1 MRAIRGRPEYK
12 GLVTPAT
19 ELPRVQRDETIAA
32 APPPQSAERAGS
44 GRWSQRDLGHSPAET
59 APGVGLAVSM
69 ETEKQGN
76 NTAEPPGL
84 QSRPRAGR
92 EQSCGAA

>member
-1 MRAIRGRPEYK
+1 M
-12 GLVTPAT
+12 
-19 ELPRVQRDETIAA
+19 QRDETIAA
-32 APPPQSAERAGS
+32 APPPRRAERARS